1 MMAALQ
7 NTPSD
12 ETYCRRCSECATQR
26 QLMYVV
32 CNEVV
37 CGFGEGEKDAAW
49 LLQCK
54 DSAHSTPWQR
64 RSLASQARPLT
75 SPAPSHKTCYARIDE
90 YTAAALRLLSII
102 LEA

>member
-1 MMAALQ
+1 
-7 NTPSD
+7 
-12 ETYCRRCSECATQR
+12 
-26 QLMYVV
+26 MYV

-64 RSLASQARPLT
+64 RSLAS
-75 SPAPSHKTCYARIDE
+75 
-90 YTAAALRLLSII
+90 
-102 LEA
+102 